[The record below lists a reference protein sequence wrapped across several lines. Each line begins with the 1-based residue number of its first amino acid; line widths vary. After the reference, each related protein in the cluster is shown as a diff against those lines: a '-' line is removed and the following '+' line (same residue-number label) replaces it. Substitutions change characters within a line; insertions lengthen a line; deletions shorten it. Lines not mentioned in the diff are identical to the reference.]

1 MSLPHQA
8 RYKLNPIYV
17 VLVKHDI
24 DNFLTSNFIHHM
36 EKTTWFLPIVVVPKK
51 NGKLCI
57 CVDFRKFNV
66 VTKEDP
72 YPLPF
77 KNEVLNIV
85 VGYESYSFL
94 DEYSKVPR
102 YPPNFNCNRGH
113 LQNCICYG
121 LRWNH
126 LGCHAILCE

>member
-1 MSLPHQA
+1 MSLSHQV
-8 RYKLNPIYV
+8 RYRLNPIYV
-17 VLVKHDI
+17 VLVKQDI
-24 DNFLTSNFIHHM
+24 DKFLTSDFIHHM

-77 KNEVLNIV
+77 TNEVLNIV
-85 VGYESYSFL
+85 VGYETHSFL
-94 DEYSKVPR
+94 DEYSRVPR
-102 YPPNFNCNRGH
+102 YPPNFNCNKGH
-113 LQNCICYG
+113 LQNYICYG
-121 LRWNH
+121 LGWNH